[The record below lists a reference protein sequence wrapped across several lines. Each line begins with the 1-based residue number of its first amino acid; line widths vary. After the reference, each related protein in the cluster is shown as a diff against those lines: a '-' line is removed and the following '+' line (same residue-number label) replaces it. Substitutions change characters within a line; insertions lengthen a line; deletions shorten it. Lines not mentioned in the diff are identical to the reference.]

1 MIAQRAKDKTFEGQ
15 ITIDLKDSKQAI
27 DLIITDNGEGLVSEV
42 EDRIFDPLFT
52 TKDPETNS
60 GLGLTLALQ
69 IVKEHNGT
77 IRVSSSKD
85 ENLSLNL
92 RFFKSEVQSG
102 LSEF

>member
-1 MIAQRAKDKTFEGQ
+1 MKFYT
-15 ITIDLKDSKQAI
+15 
-27 DLIITDNGEGLVSEV
+27 
-42 EDRIFDPLFT
+42 RIFDPLFT

-77 IRVSSSKD
+77 ITVSTDKD
-85 ENLSLNL
+85 KKLSLVV

-102 LSEF
+102 PSGF